1 MKVLVTC
8 PPMLSSKEQFIPLFK
23 ENNIDVFCPDVTQTL
38 SEDELVDL
46 LPQFDG
52 WIIGDD
58 PATRRVFEAGKKG
71 IFKAAVKWGI
81 GVDNVDFDA
90 CMDLNIPITNTPG
103 MFGSEVA
110 ELAIGY
116 LVGLAR
122 ETYLI
127 DREVRSGKWPKNA
140 GITLEHKTIG
150 IVGYGD
156 IGENLTKKAKAFG
169 LNIIIYDPAFNS
181 VEDDE
186 IKIYPWPENISY
198 CDFVVFTCSLNS
210 KNYHMFNK
218 EVISKCKDGVRVINV
233 ARGGLIKESDLCD
246 SLKQGKV
253 HSAALDVFENEPVSS
268 NSYLLSH
275 PLCIL
280 GSHNASNTYDAVS
293 RTNKAAIEKLF
304 NFLGV

>member
-71 IFKAAVKWGI
+71 IVKAAVKWGI

-90 CMDLNIPITNTPG
+90 CTDLNIPITNTPG

-169 LNIIIYDPAFNS
+169 LNIIIYDPEFNS

-186 IKIYPWPENISY
+186 IKIYPWPENISN
-198 CDFVVFTCSLNS
+198 CDFIVFTCSLNS

-218 EVISKCKDGVRVINV
+218 EVISRCKDGVRVINV

-253 HSAALDVFENEPVSS
+253 HSAALDVFEKEPVSS

-293 RTNKAAIEKLF
+293 RTNKVAIEKLF